1 MFDRRTFLSHAAL
14 AGSAAIIPDAL
25 RAGGGPADWRLALAD
40 VPGDIA
46 PRRLRRFHGRAPAAL
61 KGTLYRNGP
70 ARFRRGGT
78 ASGHWFDGD
87 GMIRAWGIDGDDAR
101 LMARFVDTPKRRV
114 DEARGE
120 IVVPGFGT
128 PAGPGVALTSADD
141 TNAANTH
148 VMLAGDTLLALWE
161 AGSATEVDP
170 QTLATRGPRSFSPGL
185 AKMPFLAHPRIEPDG
200 RIWNLGLSGKAA
212 LVWRLSANGTLEA
225 SELIKLPRASYMH
238 DFTATARHLV
248 IVLQPWLQD
257 RMALPF
263 VDSLSWHPEL
273 GTQVLV
279 IDKADLSRR
288 RVFDLPTFA
297 FFHLGDAWEEAD
309 GTIRFDGCL
318 ETDPSFG
325 STAARALVAG
335 VHVATP
341 HPLLTMIALHPD
353 GRATLT
359 PSGISAEFPRC
370 DPRQAGLPR
379 TRTVHVGGYIKGAPF
394 AHSVGVWDWAKG
406 RDDVYDFGARQ
417 LVEEFVPHDRWL
429 IGTTINLDARATELH
444 VLDAAHVARGPV
456 VTWRADLAL
465 PYGFHGNFAGQ

>member
-1 MFDRRTFLSHAAL
+1 MFDRRTFLSHAGLAGAAL
-14 AGSAAIIPDAL
+14 AIPEAL
-25 RAGGGPADWRLALAD
+25 RAGSGPADWRLALAD

-46 PRRLRRFHGRAPAAL
+46 SRRLRRIHGRAPAAL

-87 GMIRAWGIDGDDAR
+87 GMIRAWDIDDGEAR
-101 LMARFVDTPKRRV
+101 LAARFVDTPKRRLE
-114 DEARGE
+114 EARGAM
-120 IVVPGFGT
+120 VVPGFGT
-128 PAGPGVALTSADD
+128 PAGADVPLTNADD

-148 VMLAGDTLLALWE
+148 VMMAGGKLLALWE

-170 QTLATRGPRSFSPGL
+170 RTLATLGQRSFSPEL
-185 AKMPFLAHPRIEPDG
+185 KHMPFLAHPRIEADG
-200 RIWNLGLSGKAA
+200 RIWNLGLSARSA
-212 LVWRLSANGTLEA
+212 LVWRLSANGALEA
-225 SELIKLPRASYMH
+225 SQIIQLPRASYMH

-257 RMALPF
+257 RKALPY
-263 VDSLSWHPEL
+263 VDSLSWRPER
-273 GTQVLV
+273 GTQVMV
-279 IDKADLSRR
+279 IDKADLTQRR
-288 RVFDLPTFA
+288 IFELPAFA

-309 GTIRFDGCL
+309 GTVRFDGCL
-318 ETDPSFG
+318 EDNPSFG
-325 STAARALVAG
+325 ITAARALVAG

-341 HPLLTMIALHPD
+341 HPALTMIALHPD

-370 DPRQAGLPR
+370 DPRQAGLAR

-394 AHSVGVWDWAKG
+394 AHAVGVWDWATG
-406 RDDVYDFGARQ
+406 RDDNWDFGARS

-444 VLDAAHVARGPV
+444 VFDASAVARGPL
-456 VTWRADLAL
+456 VTWRADVAL
-465 PYGFHGNFAGQ
+465 PYGFHGNFVGA